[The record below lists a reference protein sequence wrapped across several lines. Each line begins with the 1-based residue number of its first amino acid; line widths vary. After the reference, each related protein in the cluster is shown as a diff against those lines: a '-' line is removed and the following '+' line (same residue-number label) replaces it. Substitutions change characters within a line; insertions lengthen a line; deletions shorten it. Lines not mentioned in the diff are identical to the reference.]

1 MSDQECE
8 EQIDR
13 DAPESRS
20 PSTQERFH
28 EGTERFESLTDRLTR
43 TTSFDASRA
52 EWIRQRELEKT
63 RPDYG
68 TFLKDE
74 ELKELF
80 PEAAEVYHVDDI
92 RRALMM
98 IRMILD
104 YGENAFTC
112 EDGEAVYVLLACI
125 LEQNDCWFDGTWSA
139 NTPVARRRD
148 ARARP
153 TPMPGLDFDDEDD
166 DEKE

>member
-1 MSDQECE
+1 MLDPECE

-13 DAPESRS
+13 DEREGRS
-20 PSTQERFH
+20 PSS
-28 EGTERFESLTDRLTR
+28 TERLTDRLTR

-52 EWIRQRELEKT
+52 EWIRQRELEKP

-68 TFLKDE
+68 TFIKDE
-74 ELKELF
+74 ELMELF

-139 NTPVARRRD
+139 NNPVARRRD
-148 ARARP
+148 AGGRP
-153 TPMPGLDFDDEDD
+153 TCMPGLEFDDEDD
-166 DEKE
+166 DEKQ